1 MRCYYNFVRPH
12 AALRFGR
19 EIRTPAM
26 RAGLV
31 TRRLT
36 LREVFVRSR
45 AAHTDLMDNCEQV
58 FDEALFWRHFGQQ
71 GLRVTVHSDGNS
83 LLDLPCS

>member
-45 AAHTDLMDNCEQV
+45 AAHTDLMDNCAQV
-58 FDEALFWRHFGQQ
+58 FDGSLFWRHFGQQ
-71 GLRVTVHSDGNS
+71 GLRVTVHRAMATRCS
-83 LLDLPCS
+83 LPRS